1 MPRWLGH
8 RPWATHGEAS
18 AHGRFSQPFSHLP
31 KQQRPAAARRQA
43 GQTPGQAARR
53 ARPWPAPRLLAPEGA
68 SRQALRGE
76 GRRDLS
82 RQTLGGW
89 GRPQAARRAAG
100 GGGSPGSRLRW
111 CCVSGDSAPPA
122 ARLPVLLA
130 GYVPAGTAR
139 PMRAERA
146 APGRGLCQRLSST
159 PSPTALC
166 PVEPPGWLWSP
177 RPAPPACS

>member
-1 MPRWLGH
+1 MAGTQALGNARRSLGSRTIQPALLPPAETAEAGR
-8 RPWATHGEAS
+8 RPTTGGTDSRAGCQAGEAV
-18 AHGRFSQPFSHLP
+18 
-31 KQQRPAAARRQA
+31 A
-43 GQTPGQAARR
+43 GA
-53 ARPWPAPRLLAPEGA
+53 APRLLAPEGA

-82 RQTLGGW
+82 RQMLGGW

-100 GGGSPGSRLRW
+100 GGGSPGSRLRR
-111 CCVSGDSAPPA
+111 CCASGDSAPPA

-130 GYVPAGTAR
+130 GYVLAGTAR
-139 PMRAERA
+139 PTRAERA

-166 PVEPPGWLWSP
+166 PVEPPGWLGSP